1 MSKKGL
7 IGVAVLGGTALL
19 ASIYKIVKG
28 NDGES
33 VAVELDDNA
42 EDDVEAI
49 EAEEVTE

>member
-28 NDGES
+28 NDGDNA
-33 VAVELDDNA
+33 AVMELDCAD
-42 EDDVEAI
+42 DDVEAI
-49 EAEEVTE
+49 KAEEVTE

>member
-7 IGVAVLGGTALL
+7 IGVAALGMAAAA

-28 NDGES
+28 NDGDNA
-33 VAVELDDNA
+33 AVMELDCAD
-42 EDDVEAI
+42 DDVETV